1 MMTSS
6 DPVKQMTIEWTRA
19 QPSVGRFVRS
29 FLRERAE
36 ADDVLQE
43 VALVVVEKFED
54 WDSERPFVGWAL
66 GIARRVVLAHLRRK
80 YRDSKVEFS
89 DAIDQVALSFEKLE
103 TRAELAKDSLA
114 DCLGQVRGQSRQALS
129 LRYTEGLELKQIA
142 GQLGMTAS
150 NVGVMLHRVRA
161 VLRKCVD
168 QKLKA
173 EGLA

>member
-1 MMTSS
+1 MTSS

-29 FLRERAE
+29 FMRDRAE

-66 GIARRVVLAHLRRK
+66 GIARRVVLAYLREK
-80 YRDSKVEFS
+80 YRDRRVEFS
-89 DAIDQVALSFEKLE
+89 DAIDQVSLSFERLE
-103 TRAELAKDSLA
+103 PQAELMKDSLA
-114 DCLGQVRGQSRQALS
+114 DCLGLVRGHSRQVLS
-129 LRYTEGLELKQIA
+129 LRYTDGLELKQIA
-142 GQLGMTAS
+142 DKLGMTAS

-161 VLRKCVD
+161 ALRKCVD
-168 QKLKA
+168 QKLKS
-173 EGLA
+173 EDLA

>member
-1 MMTSS
+1 MTSS
-6 DPVKQMTIEWTRA
+6 DPVKRMTIEWTRA

-29 FLRERAE
+29 FLRDRVE

-43 VALVVVEKFED
+43 VALVVVDKFED

-66 GIARRVVLAHLRRK
+66 GIARRVVLAHLRGK
-80 YRDSKVEFS
+80 YRDRNVEFS

-103 TRAELAKDSLA
+103 PQAELMKDSLA
-114 DCLGQVRGQSRQALS
+114 DCLGQVHGQSRRVLS

-142 GQLGMTAS
+142 DQLGMTAS

-161 VLRKCVD
+161 ALRKCVD
-168 QKLKA
+168 QKLRA
-173 EGLA
+173 EGLG